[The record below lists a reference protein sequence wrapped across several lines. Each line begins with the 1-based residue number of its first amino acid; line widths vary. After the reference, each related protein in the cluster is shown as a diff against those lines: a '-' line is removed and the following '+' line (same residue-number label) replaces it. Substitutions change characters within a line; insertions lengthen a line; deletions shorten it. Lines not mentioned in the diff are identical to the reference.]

1 MADDNDAILEP
12 GKVWTCCNC
21 GSKVKVTNRQG
32 LMVYYVPVQLG
43 EEELAQVYPSF
54 LMQNEFKDDDNG

>member
-1 MADDNDAILEP
+1 MADDNGAILEP

-21 GSKVKVTNRQG
+21 GCKVMVTNKQG

-54 LMQNEFKDDDNG
+54 LMQNKFEDDNND